1 MKLLRYGKV
10 GQEKPAV
17 LDAEGRI
24 RDLSAA
30 VVDFAGEALGRESL
44 SRIKAL
50 DLATL
55 PLVEGT
61 PRIGAPIGV
70 VPKFLGIGLNYRD
83 HAAETG
89 QPIPEVPIVFAKASS
104 CVSGPYD
111 PILQPKGFDRM
122 DFEVELAVVIGTRA
136 KTVSEADALDHV
148 AGYCICDDVSE
159 RSLQKGGPGEWIK
172 AKSHDSFGPLGP
184 WLVTTDEV
192 PDPQA
197 LDLALDLNGT
207 RMQTGNTST
216 MIFTVAKLVSY
227 ISTYM
232 TLVPGDVITTGTP
245 PGVGMARNPRVF
257 LKPGDELRL
266 TVYGLGEQRLKV
278 VAEA

>member
-227 ISTYM
+227 ISKYM

-266 TVYGLGEQRLKV
+266 TVSGLGEQRLKV